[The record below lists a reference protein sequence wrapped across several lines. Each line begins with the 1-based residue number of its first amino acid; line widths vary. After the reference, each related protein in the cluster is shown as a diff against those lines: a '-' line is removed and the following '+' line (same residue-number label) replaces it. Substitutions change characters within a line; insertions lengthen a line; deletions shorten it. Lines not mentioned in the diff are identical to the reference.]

1 MTPMQVRRAVRAA
14 GLSLAALTAA
24 FALAACGGGESKDAE
39 QSAALASLGLIE
51 HSGFHELD
59 ESLTKDGKVPATAH
73 TTAKHIQAVALAT
86 DWPKDLQDKA
96 KTMATAMDTFAKA
109 IDTDTPDIKKATEL
123 SNAAHKA
130 WHDFTGAAWEYLYQE
145 AGLKTAAGETHSH

>member
-1 MTPMQVRRAVRAA
+1 MRTSLARRA
-14 GLSLAALTAA
+14 GLLAAATLAA
-24 FALAACGGGESKDAE
+24 FALAACGGSKTDS
-39 QSAALASLGLIE
+39 QTAAVAGLGLIE

-59 ESLTKDGKVPATAH
+59 ESLTKDGKVPPTAH

>member
-86 DWPKDLQDKA
+86 DWPESIADEA
-96 KTMATAMDTFAKA
+96 KTMATAMDTYAKA

-130 WHDFTGAAWEYLYQE
+130 WHDFTSAAWNYVYKE
-145 AGLKTAAGETHSH
+145 AGLASAAGDHSH

>member
-1 MTPMQVRRAVRAA
+1 MTSTLVRRAVRTA

-39 QSAALASLGLIE
+39 QSATIASLGVIE
-51 HSGFHELD
+51 NAGFHEID
-59 ESLTKDGKVPATAH
+59 ETLTKDGKVPATAH
-73 TTAKHIQAVALAT
+73 TTAKHIQAIALAT
-86 DWPKDLQDKA
+86 DWPESIADEA
-96 KTMATAMDTFAKA
+96 KTMATAMDTYAKA

-130 WHDFTGAAWEYLYQE
+130 WHDFTSAAWEYVYKE
-145 AGLKTAAGETHSH
+145 AGLASAAGDHSH